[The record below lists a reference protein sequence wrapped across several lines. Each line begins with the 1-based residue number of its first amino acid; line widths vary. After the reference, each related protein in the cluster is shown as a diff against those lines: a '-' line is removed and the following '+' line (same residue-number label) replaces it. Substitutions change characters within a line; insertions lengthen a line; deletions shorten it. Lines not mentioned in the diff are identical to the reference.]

1 MARSSYSKVVS
12 TTSQNYTPGGISKSP
27 PKDKTKTASESSSRQ
42 SIKGWVYLDDAPDS
56 LDLIIGD
63 PKSPKNII
71 HGKRTRKGPNVNDS
85 QLGKATHPISVS
97 DDDEEEEG
105 EEEEE
110 EELEVEVP
118 AQRANV
124 KVLPPVVRHKHKDKG
139 SRNTVDEPTPDDYSD
154 HEPPTD
160 SDEDGAATE
169 HEEISAED
177 IRRDVLA
184 LVNHSLQIAND
195 IAAYMQLVEGHEVQ
209 GQKLDR
215 DVNKVLTGR
224 VKKRKAETQ
233 AQKGKSGKAVKFAL

>member
-12 TTSQNYTPGGISKSP
+12 TMPQNYTTGGISKSP
-27 PKDKTKTASESSSRQ
+27 PKDKTKTASELSSRQ
-42 SIKGWVYLDDAPDS
+42 SIKGWVYLDNAPDS

-71 HGKRTRKGPNVNDS
+71 HGKRTRKSPNVNES
-85 QLGKATHPISVS
+85 QLGESTHPISVS
-97 DDDEEEEG
+97 DDDEEEE
-105 EEEEE
+105 EEE
-110 EELEVEVP
+110 VKVP

-124 KVLPPVVRHKHKDKG
+124 KVLPPVVRHMHKDKA

-154 HEPPTD
+154 HEPPTH
-160 SDEDGAATE
+160 SDEDGAATA

-184 LVNHSLQIAND
+184 LVNHSLHIAND
-195 IAAYMQLVEGHEVQ
+195 IAAYMQLVEGHEEQ

-224 VKKRKAETQ
+224 VKKRKVEAQ
-233 AQKGKSGKAVKFAL
+233 ALAQTGKSGKAVKFAL

>member
-12 TTSQNYTPGGISKSP
+12 TIPQNYTTGGISKSP
-27 PKDKTKTASESSSRQ
+27 PKDKTKTASEPSSRQ

-85 QLGKATHPISVS
+85 QLGKATHPISVP
-97 DDDEEEEG
+97 DDDEEEE
-105 EEEEE
+105 EEEE
-110 EELEVEVP
+110 EVEVP

-124 KVLPPVVRHKHKDKG
+124 KASSPAARHKHKDKA
-139 SRNTVDEPTPDDYSD
+139 SRYTIDEPTPDDYSD
-154 HEPPTD
+154 HEPPTYSEGDD
-160 SDEDGAATE
+160 SVTT

-184 LVNHSLQIAND
+184 LVNRSLQIAD
-195 IAAYMQLVEGHEVQ
+195 EIAAYMQLVEGHEVQ

-224 VKKRKAETQ
+224 MKKRKVEAQGQ